1 MAQEIVRPVVSIL
14 SVNGDMLKQM
24 YIAAKNCYYPG
35 DVRYLEDFK
44 SNGVNLLKKIYSK
57 GHLSIFE
64 QSFIQYYLK
73 NVSRSFM
80 AQLTRHR
87 VGWSFAIQSQHYQMM
102 NDFNYKYP
110 EIMPAD
116 LESRYVK
123 LMGDI
128 NELYKEFID
137 RDIPRHIAREVL
149 PNSCAVNIVTSTN
162 LRALFHFFDLRCG
175 NENTL
180 EMRLVANSMKDKLFE
195 KYPDLND
202 IYKVKNG

>member
-1 MAQEIVRPVVSIL
+1 MAQEVVRPVVSIL
-14 SVNGDMLKQM
+14 SVNDDMLKQM
-24 YIAAKNCYYPG
+24 YIAARNCYYPG

-44 SNGVNLLKKIYSK
+44 SNGINLLKKIYSK

-102 NDFNYKYP
+102 KDFNYKLP
-110 EIMPAD
+110 EILPAD
-116 LESRYVK
+116 MEQRYYS
-123 LMGDI
+123 LMSAVNNFYNDMI
-128 NELYKEFID
+128 SKN
-137 RDIPRHIAREVL
+137 IPRHIAREVL